1 MRFQT
6 FPLQWKITL
15 FSTGIVIFSLLLA
28 GLIYLGNLTQVKE
41 QELGERAMITSRTIA
56 ELPEIRN
63 LLASEHPGMKVQEI
77 VEPIRMINKM
87 DYVVVYTMNKERLSH
102 PVPER
107 IGTFLTGDQDD
118 KAFAEH
124 IYITKARGEMGVAVK
139 AFVPVKND
147 QLEQIG
153 VVVSGKILPTPYDLF
168 LEQKKQ
174 FITIFLLAF
183 LFGLFGS
190 WLLAR
195 HIKKQLFR
203 LEPHQIARMLTER
216 IATFDAIHEGVIA
229 IDNKER
235 ITVFNEAARKMLGVN
250 YDPIGKGIREVLP
263 DTRLPEVLEKET
275 AFFQHQF
282 HIGSTLILSTRV
294 PIYLEGK
301 IIGAL
306 AVFSDRTEVTRLA
319 EELTGVKEY
328 VEALRVQAHEH
339 KNTLHTIAGLIQL
352 QQYDKALE
360 YLLHVHELKEET
372 SQLLT
377 EKIQIPSLSGLILS
391 KINRGKELG
400 ITVRID
406 PHSRIT
412 SLPEEMEPT
421 DLVVIVGN
429 LVENCF
435 EALTNTKKENKSI
448 LIYMEEM
455 EDELLIVVEDNG
467 PGIPSEIQEKI
478 FEKGVTTNNPEK
490 RGLGLFLVKQIV
502 DRVGGSIE
510 VESSPNTG
518 TVFTLHIPRKKGRW
532 KGVKKKGD

>member
-28 GLIYLGNLTQVKE
+28 SLIYLGNVTQVKE

-56 ELPEIRN
+56 ELPEIRHLIESGN
-63 LLASEHPGMKVQEI
+63 PGSKVQEI

-87 DYVVVYTMNKERLSH
+87 DYVVVYNMQKERLSH
-102 PVPER
+102 PVSRR
-107 IGTFLTGDQDD
+107 IGTILEEDEDD

-124 IYITKARGEMGVAVK
+124 IYLSTAKGELGVAIR
-139 AFVPVKND
+139 AFVPIKNE

-153 VVVSGKILPTPYDLF
+153 VVVSGKILPTPYELF
-168 LEQKKQ
+168 WEQRKQ
-174 FITIFLLAF
+174 FITIYLLAF
-183 LFGLFGS
+183 LFGLLGS

-195 HIKKQLFR
+195 HIKEQLFQ

-229 IDNKER
+229 IDTEER
-235 ITVFNEAARKMLGVN
+235 ITVFNKAARMMLGVTM
-250 YDPIGKGIREVLP
+250 DPIGKKIREVLP
-263 DTRLPEVLEKET
+263 DTRLPEVLEKGS
-275 AFFQHQF
+275 AFYQHQF
-282 HIGSTLILSTRV
+282 HIGPTLILSNRM
-294 PIYLEGK
+294 PIRLEGK

-306 AVFSDRTEVTRLA
+306 AVFLDRTEVTQMA

-339 KNTLHTIAGLIQL
+339 KNNLHAIAGLIQL
-352 QQYDKALE
+352 KEYEKALD
-360 YLLHVHELKEET
+360 YLMNVHEVREET
-372 SQLLT
+372 SQMLT

-406 PHSRIT
+406 PHSHLS
-412 SLPEEMEPT
+412 SLPEGLEPH

-429 LVENCF
+429 LVENSF
-435 EALTNTKKENKSI
+435 DALVKTDKEKKSI

-455 EDELLIVVEDNG
+455 EEEVLIVVEDNG
-467 PGIPSEIQEKI
+467 PGIPKAIREAV
-478 FEKGVTTNNPEK
+478 FEKGFTTKDPKK

-502 DRVGGSIE
+502 DQINGKIE
-510 VESSPNTG
+510 IDADSERG
-518 TVFTLHIPRKKGRW
+518 TSFTIHLPKRKG
-532 KGVKKKGD
+532 